1 MKGKQRMKRK
11 ILRSCCLLIALLM
24 LALVFVSCAGDDDD
38 GRARETFAEDTLDPN
53 SEEGKLK
60 PTRDFGGY
68 EFKILAQ
75 SNWLYGY
82 HLTYDAEELG
92 YPDMAVNKAVYERQE
107 VMYNNY
113 GIDVIMVS
121 TGSAASKLDTA
132 FNAGD
137 YLCDIVTLSGKESM
151 AVAQKGQL
159 YDINKLDELNL
170 SASYYDQNIQQ
181 QYKLGSRLFQI
192 DGDFNYFDELRTASI
207 AYNVDLYNTFH
218 YDEKYGS
225 LYDLVMNK
233 EWTYDI
239 MYEMYK
245 DVGEDVNG
253 DGNYTDADKYGMI
266 SETTFPHTILMGS
279 GVFPVSNVDGNLEIV
294 LQDAS
299 VKEQTINILQKVMP
313 TVLENSFLQYDKS
326 GWSSASSEA
335 DLATAGSD
343 MFASGKSLFRLCSL
357 SAVTR
362 LISADVNYGML
373 PVPMYY
379 EDQENYYSECSAAYH
394 YPAGFANNMQPDLE
408 TAAAAFEV
416 FSYLSKY
423 MPGDMVSLHEAFFE
437 TLSEFRLCKTAED
450 AEIMRL
456 IFANKVYDVDS
467 ALYLCNIKGITW
479 DLVWN
484 NKTTTLASRI
494 DKTIQDNKYAFM
506 LLTMSL
512 DEMCP
517 N

>member
-1 MKGKQRMKRK
+1 MKRN
-11 ILRSCCLLIALLM
+11 ILRAGCLVIALLM
-24 LALVFVSCAGDDDD
+24 LMAVFASCGDDNDD
-38 GRARETFAEDTLDPN
+38 KVRETYAEDTLDPN

-60 PTRDFGGY
+60 PTKDFGGY

-82 HLTYDAEELG
+82 HLTYDSEELG
-92 YPDMAVNKAVYERQE
+92 FPDMAVNKAVYERQE

-113 GIDVIMVS
+113 GIELVMVS
-121 TGSAASKLDTA
+121 LGNAASKLDTA

-151 AVAQKGQL
+151 TVAQKGQL
-159 YDINKLDELNL
+159 YDINKLSELNL
-170 SASYYDQNIQQ
+170 GASYYDQNIQQ
-181 QYKLGSRLFQI
+181 QYRLGARLFQI

-207 AYNVDLYNTFH
+207 AYNVNLYDTYH
-218 YDEKYGS
+218 YDDKYGS
-225 LYDLVMNK
+225 IYDLVMDK
-233 EWTYDI
+233 KWTYDV

-253 DGNYTDADKYGMI
+253 DGKYTDLDKYGMI
-266 SETTFPHTILMGS
+266 SETTFPHTILMGA
-279 GVFPVSNVDGNLEIV
+279 GVFPVRNVDGDLQIV
-294 LQDAS
+294 LSDAS
-299 VKEQTINILQKVMP
+299 VKEQTINILQRVM
-313 TVLENSFLQYDKS
+313 TAVGDNAFLQYDKS

-343 MFASGKSLFRLCSL
+343 MFAKGNSLFRLCSL

-394 YPAGFANNMQPDLE
+394 YPASFANNTQPDLS
-408 TAAAAFEV
+408 TAAQAFEV

-437 TLSEFRLCKTAED
+437 TLSEFRLCKTPED

-484 NKTTTLASRI
+484 NKITTLSSRL
-494 DKTIQDNKYAFM
+494 DKTIQDNKYAFL